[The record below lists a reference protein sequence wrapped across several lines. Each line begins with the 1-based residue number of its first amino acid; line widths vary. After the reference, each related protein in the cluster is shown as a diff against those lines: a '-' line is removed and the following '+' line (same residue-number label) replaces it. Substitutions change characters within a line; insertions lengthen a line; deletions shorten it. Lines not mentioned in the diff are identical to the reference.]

1 MSTSSATTR
10 LPRALLIVFGVLV
23 VAFVAALVIL
33 ISVARPPSYGPG
45 AERQSG
51 LDPTD
56 ARHRDRP

>member
-33 ISVARPPSYGPG
+33 ISVARPPSYEPVPVPSVS
-45 AERQSG
+45 RV
-51 LDPTD
+51 
-56 ARHRDRP
+56 